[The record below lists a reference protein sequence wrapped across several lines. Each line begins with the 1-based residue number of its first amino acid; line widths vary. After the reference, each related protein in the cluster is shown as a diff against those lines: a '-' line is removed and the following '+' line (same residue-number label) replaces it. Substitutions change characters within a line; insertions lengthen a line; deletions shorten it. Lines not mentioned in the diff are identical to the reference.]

1 MPSMIICIISSNLDS
16 IPDGHEREADK
27 EAEGA
32 SDRGDLVKKG
42 VLDIEGDL
50 GDDVGV
56 KEEVQRHPPPL
67 VIWLAN
73 EAEEEVRHL
82 AVVPKK
88 WKGNDDIS

>member
-1 MPSMIICIISSNLDS
+1 MDHK
-16 IPDGHEREADK
+16 IPNRDEGEANE

-32 SDRGDLVKKG
+32 SDGGDLVKKG

-50 GDDVGV
+50 GYDVSV
-56 KEEVQRHPPPL
+56 KEEVQGHPPPL